1 MEQYSACWRR
11 KVNKLWAERQGRG
24 VVMAKAKKHF
34 LIRSKIW
41 IEDEQGEVVFGS
53 GRYLILE
60 TVDRTRSLQAAA
72 KELKMSYRAL
82 WGRIKASEQR
92 LGHALVMRDGKG
104 SKLTPFAENLLVQYR
119 KVQENIRDESDE
131 IYNDLISEYIEQ

>member
-1 MEQYSACWRR
+1 
-11 KVNKLWAERQGRG
+11 
-24 VVMAKAKKHF
+24 
-34 LIRSKIW
+34 
-41 IEDEQGEVVFGS
+41 VVFGS